1 MRISMFVIQI
11 ETSSNFEIFFLWNF
25 KIVLLLETVQRRRD
39 SHKETFCFLKLVKFE
54 KEKEELDS
62 KLIN

>member
-39 SHKETFCFLKLVKFE
+39 SRKKTFCFFEIGQKE